1 MRQMLAFLVVG
12 STLLMP
18 LASLAQVV
26 PEGVHKETSGES
38 DLCGV
43 TGHDALAIREKL
55 RTDPTI
61 ADEPSGS
68 NRFETYFSTVET
80 KQWTVTTK
88 EDAAYPTVTC
98 VHLYNSKR
106 GTEMTRQMRCD
117 ASQNACDAL
126 FLEFQAHD
134 ERIKREIRG
143 G

>member
-1 MRQMLAFLVVG
+1 MRQKLVLLFVG

-26 PEGVHKETSGES
+26 PEGVHKEASGES

-68 NRFETYFSTVET
+68 NRFEVYFSKVET

-88 EDAAYPTVTC
+88 EDAAYPAVTC
-98 VHLYNSKR
+98 VHLYDSQS

-117 ASQNACDAL
+117 ANRSACDAL

-134 ERIKREIRG
+134 ERIKRGIRG

>member
-1 MRQMLAFLVVG
+1 MRQKLALLFVG

-18 LASLAQVV
+18 LASLAQAV
-26 PEGVHKETSGES
+26 PEGVHKEASGES

-55 RTDPTI
+55 RADPAI
-61 ADEPSGS
+61 VVRPSGW

-98 VHLYNSKR
+98 VHLYNSER
-106 GTEMTRQMRCD
+106 GTEMKRQMRCD
-117 ASQNACDAL
+117 ASRNACDAL

-134 ERIKREIRG
+134 EQVKRQIRG